1 MTESAAA
8 AGVDKRRF
16 YELRAQD
23 EAFAAEW
30 EEANQSGVDIVE
42 DELRHRAFGYGEE
55 TWDGDGNLLRRV
67 RRKDTQALLA
77 MARARRPEKF
87 RDNMRVEHSGSDG
100 GPIVTEHREKL
111 TLEAAIE
118 LVAQRR
124 QAAAASATQTP
135 LELPAAGEPK

>member
-8 AGVDKRRF
+8 AGVDKRRL

-23 EAFAAEW
+23 PEFAAEW
-30 EEANQSGVDIVE
+30 EEANESGADMVE
-42 DELRHRAFGYGEE
+42 DELHRRAFGWDEM
-55 TWDGDGNLLRRV
+55 TWGADGNLLRRV

-87 RDNMRVEHSGSDG
+87 RDNKRVEHSSRDG
-100 GPIVTEHREKL
+100 GPIVTEYREKL
-111 TLEAAIE
+111 TLEMAIE

-124 QAAAASATQTP
+124 QAAATGP
-135 LELPAAGEPK
+135 LELPAAARSTET

>member
-23 EAFAAEW
+23 EGFAAEW
-30 EEANQSGVDIVE
+30 EEANQSGADIVE
-42 DELRHRAFGYGEE
+42 DELRRRAFGYDEE

-87 RDNMRVEHSGSDG
+87 RDNMRVEHSGRDG
-100 GPIVTEHREKL
+100 GPIVTEHHEKL
-111 TLEAAIE
+111 TLEAAVE
-118 LVAQRR
+118 LVAKRR
-124 QAAAASATQTP
+124 HEAMRAP
-135 LELPAAGEPK
+135 LELPAGQADS